1 MNARMLMGL
10 CGVALFAAAG
20 CKGAGMAAD
29 SSKSAS
35 SAPADEA
42 AVRKSIAS
50 LDSQFVV
57 ARRL

>member
-1 MNARMLMGL
+1 MSMGL